1 MSQKKTPTG
10 NYEIGYC
17 RPPKAHQFKRRRKAV
32 VDSVDAMAVLG
43 QSVTVTKNGVAQQM
57 SAYEVAMRA
66 SVKKAIKD
74 PSVTAILHVL
84 AIAEKHGLL
93 TVPPEPF
100 GGGGVLIVP
109 GRLAKE
115 DWEEIFN
122 PPNGKAGKPMTTT
135 SNPSREGNAD
145 E

>member
-1 MSQKKTPTG
+1 MSKKKIPKG
-10 NYEIGYC
+10 DYEVGYC
-17 RPPKAHQFKRRRKAV
+17 RPPKKHQFKRRRKAA
-32 VDSVDAMAVLG
+32 VDSIDAMAVLG

-74 PSVTAILHVL
+74 PSVTAILQVL

-93 TVPPEPF
+93 TTPPEPI

-109 GRLAKE
+109 GRLANE
-115 DWEEIFN
+115 DWEEIFK
-122 PPNGKAGKPMTTT
+122 PRNGKAGKPTTKT
-135 SNPSREGNAD
+135 SNPNREGNAD
-145 E
+145 D